1 MLLAPDEPKLSGL
14 EKAAVLMLCLQGD
27 EGRGN
32 ALISRMTEEEVQ
44 MIVRAVATLG
54 LIPASTVENVI
65 REFAETMVAGAGV
78 MGSAEEARRLLSG
91 LLEPERIDALMADLR
106 GSRSERSIWE
116 GFNAL
121 SEEVIVGYLR
131 DEHPQTIAAIL
142 SRIRPDVAART
153 LPLFEPDQMADIAL
167 RMMRLQPLPR
177 HVLEHIETIMAQD
190 FLPAAS
196 RKGGQDLHQRM
207 ADIFNKM
214 ETGIFDTLAQTLT
227 ERAPEIFGKIKSKMF
242 TFEDLARLDRNSL
255 ARLLRGVDMRQL
267 TLALRGVKKPVREA
281 FLGALPGRTRDMVL
295 EEMQLVP
302 MVPLK
307 EARRAQAEII
317 DLAHELAQQEQIRLP
332 SDDEQLVS

>member
-1 MLLAPDEPKLSGL
+1 MLLAPEDPQLSGL

-27 EGRGN
+27 EGRGR
-32 ALISRMTEEEVQ
+32 ALISRMTEDEVQ
-44 MIVRAVATLG
+44 MIVRAIVTLG
-54 LIPASTVENVI
+54 MIPSSTVENVI

-78 MGSAEEARRLLSG
+78 MGSVEEARRLLAG
-91 LLEPERIDALMADLR
+91 LLPQDRIDELMSDLR
-106 GSRSERSIWE
+106 GPRTDRSIWE

-121 SEEVIVGYLR
+121 SEEVIAGYLR

-153 LPLFEPDQMADIAL
+153 LPLFPADQMADIAL
-167 RMMRLQPLPR
+167 RMMRLTPLPR
-177 HVLEHIETIMAQD
+177 HVLEHIEGIMASD
-190 FLPAAS
+190 FLPGAS

-214 ETGIFDTLAQTLT
+214 DTSVFDQLSPTLI
-227 ERAPEIFGKIKSKMF
+227 ERAPDVFEKIKNKMF

-255 ARLLRGVDMRQL
+255 ARLLRNVDMRQL

-281 FLGALPGRTRDMVL
+281 FLGALTGRTRDMIL

-307 EARRAQAEII
+307 DARRAQAEII

-332 SDDEQLVS
+332 SEDEQLVS